1 MERHHTA
8 TAGSAAVDEE
18 MVLRVDPVN
27 AVEVDKISDSRVAG
41 SRGSQPEEGCD
52 KELPNVVGNNPKQ
65 EDSSPT
71 PHAASSCPQ
80 QERCDSE
87 SFGPDQQSRVHP
99 SFLPWLAIKEE
110 IKGGLCRSPN
120 CGCFAHADK

>member
-41 SRGSQPEEGCD
+41 SCGSQPEEGCD
-52 KELPNVVGNNPKQ
+52 KGFYQKLSETIQSMKTHHHQCRTQLQAARSGKDVTLKALVQTNENAY
-65 EDSSPT
+65 T
-71 PHAASSCPQ
+71 PACCH
-80 QERCDSE
+80 
-87 SFGPDQQSRVHP
+87 G
-99 SFLPWLAIKEE
+99 WK
-110 IKGGLCRSPN
+110 
-120 CGCFAHADK
+120 